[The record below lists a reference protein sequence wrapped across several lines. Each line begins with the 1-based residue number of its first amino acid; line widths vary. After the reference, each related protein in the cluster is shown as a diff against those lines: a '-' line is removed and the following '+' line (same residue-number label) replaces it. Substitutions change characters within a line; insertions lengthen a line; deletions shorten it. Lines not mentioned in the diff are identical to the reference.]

1 MKQNNLFL
9 ITAIIIFHSNAIYSQ
24 KKIKPP
30 KNLVDSVSYAIG
42 LNIAQ
47 GFETEFIEF
56 NIDQFMYGVKVRIA
70 ADKDPIFS
78 DKEAQEMV
86 RMFFQTKRAGTE
98 AMETEINAAAA
109 EFPTEEMT
117 DSPNGASELNITSD
131 TTVRIASLEVM
142 DWDLGNQMEWGPAQ
156 KACAALGNG
165 WRLPTINELNLL
177 YNYKD
182 EIGGFNL
189 NNYWSSSLLEH
200 ENDAWSQSFL
210 EGVQSE
216 ANIINEFFVRPVR
229 SIDD

>member
-1 MKQNNLFL
+1 
-9 ITAIIIFHSNAIYSQ
+9 
-24 KKIKPP
+24 
-30 KNLVDSVSYAIG
+30 
-42 LNIAQ
+42 
-47 GFETEFIEF
+47 
-56 NIDQFMYGVKVRIA
+56 MYGVKARIA
-70 ADKDPIFS
+70 PDKDPIFS

-86 RMFFQTKRAGTE
+86 RMFFQTKRAGTIVSD
-98 AMETEINAAAA
+98 AQTTAAA

-117 DSPNGASELNITSD
+117 DSPNGASEINITSD

-142 DWDLGNQMEWGPAQ
+142 DWDLGNKMEWEPAQ
-156 KACAALGNG
+156 KACAALGIG

-216 ANIINEFFVRPVR
+216 ANIINEFYVRPVR
-229 SIDD
+229 SIND

>member
-47 GFETEFIEF
+47 GFESEFIEF
-56 NIDQFMYGVKVRIA
+56 NIDQFMYGVKARIA
-70 ADKDPIFS
+70 PDKDPIFS

-86 RMFFQTKRAGTE
+86 RMFFQTKRAGTIVSD
-98 AMETEINAAAA
+98 AQTTAAA

-117 DSPNGASELNITSD
+117 DSPNGASEINITSD

-142 DWDLGNQMEWGPAQ
+142 DWDLGNKMEWEPAQ
-156 KACAALGNG
+156 KACAALGIG

-216 ANIINEFFVRPVR
+216 ANIINEFYVRPVR
-229 SIDD
+229 SIND